1 MTTTEDAR
9 LAWESQV
16 SARSRD
22 NHPGVFEY
30 IEDDPSLPRI
40 MLIGDSISIG
50 YTPTVRE
57 RLAGVANIHR
67 PAANCAST
75 KHSLALIDG
84 WLDDGPWNVI
94 HFNWGLHDVVYLD
107 DDGARVDPGKGVH
120 QVPIDDYERNLG
132 LLAERMAATGA
143 KLIWAT
149 TTPIPEGAAH
159 RLPGDEVVYN
169 AVAGRIMRLRGIAI
183 NDLHAH
189 ILPHLATAQLPANVH
204 FAEEGY
210 ALLGERVA
218 ERISEALGN

>member
-1 MTTTEDAR
+1 MSAR
-9 LAWESQV
+9 L
-16 SARSRD
+16 RN

-30 IEDDPSLPRI
+30 VEDAPSLPRI

-50 YTPTVRE
+50 YTLTVRE
-57 RLAGVANIHR
+57 RLDGVANVHR

-84 WLDDGPWNVI
+84 WLNDGPWNVI
-94 HFNWGLHDVVYLD
+94 HFNWGLHDVAYLGE
-107 DDGARVDPGKGVH
+107 DGERVDPSNGVH
-120 QVPIDDYERNLG
+120 QVPIDRYHRNLG
-132 LLAERMAATGA
+132 LLIDRMSSTSA

-159 RLPGDEVVYN
+159 RLPGDEVAYN
-169 AVAGRIMRLRGIAI
+169 AVAERIMHQRAIAI
-183 NDLHAH
+183 NDLHAR

-204 FAEEGY
+204 FSEEGY

-218 ERISEALGN
+218 ESILETLGS